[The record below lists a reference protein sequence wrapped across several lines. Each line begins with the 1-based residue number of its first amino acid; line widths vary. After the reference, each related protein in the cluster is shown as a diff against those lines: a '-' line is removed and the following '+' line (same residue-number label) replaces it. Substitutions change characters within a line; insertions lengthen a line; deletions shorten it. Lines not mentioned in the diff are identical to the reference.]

1 MAVVTGV
8 GAITPLGVGG
18 GVLVDRWCAGLS
30 GIHEGAGVCD
40 EFSRCDT
47 LVDAPDGLERFM
59 HLGMAVAEQAIDM
72 AWGEECPY
80 PRDRVACYLGASLG
94 ELRIL
99 TSPPSERGAMA
110 MQASAAQTIAMRV
123 GFGGECRGIMSACAS
138 GAQAIGAGVRALMRG
153 EADAVIVGAAEAPLC
168 PLVRAAFASAGAL
181 SRCGLSRPFDA
192 RRDGFILSEG
202 AAMLVLET
210 ADGAR
215 RRGAEAIGEVL
226 GYGTTTD
233 AHHLTAPQ
241 EQGLCAARAMQLAL
255 EDAAVEPEAID
266 YVNAHGTSTP
276 LNDRI
281 ETVAIAGALG
291 EHGRRVPISST
302 KSAIGHSLGAS
313 GAVEAVATLLSL
325 RRGLAPPNVGL
336 EQPDASLGAFDFVIE
351 GPRPLDGGSDGRL
364 IALSNSF
371 AFGGHNATLVLAA
384 GAGVAV

>member
-8 GAITPLGVGG
+8 GAITPLGLGAES
-18 GVLVDRWCAGLS
+18 LVDRWCAGLT

-47 LVDAPDGLERFM
+47 LADTPDGLERFM
-59 HLGMAVAEQAIDM
+59 HLGMAAAEQAIEM
-72 AWGEECPY
+72 AWGGACPY
-80 PRDRVACYLGASLG
+80 PRDRVACCLGASLG
-94 ELRIL
+94 ELQIL
-99 TSPPSERGAMA
+99 TSPPPDRGAMA

-123 GFGGECRGIMSACAS
+123 GLEGECRGIMSACAS
-138 GAQAIGAGVRALMRG
+138 GAQAIGTGVRALMRG

-181 SRCGLSRPFDA
+181 SRRGVSRPFDA

-215 RRGAEAIGEVL
+215 RRGAEVIGEVL

-241 EQGLCAARAMQLAL
+241 EQGLCAARAMELAL
-255 EDAAVEPEAID
+255 KDSSLEPEAID

-281 ETVAIAGALG
+281 ETVAIESALG
-291 EHGRRVPISST
+291 DWARRVPISST
-302 KSAIGHSLGAS
+302 KSVIGHSLGAC
-313 GAVEAVATLLSL
+313 GAIEAVATLLSL

-336 EQPDASLGAFDFVIE
+336 EEPDPSLGTFNFVVE
-351 GPRPLDGGSDGRL
+351 EPRPLGAGTDGRL
-364 IALSNSF
+364 TALSNSF

-384 GAGVAV
+384 AGIAA

>member
-8 GAITPLGVGG
+8 SAITPLGVGG
-18 GVLVDRWCAGLS
+18 EVLVDRWCSGLT

-47 LVDAPDGLERFM
+47 LADTPDGLERFM
-59 HLGMAVAEQAIDM
+59 HLGMAAAEQAIEM
-72 AWGEECPY
+72 AWGGTCPY
-80 PRDRVACYLGASLG
+80 PSDRVACYLGASLG

-99 TSPPSERGAMA
+99 TSPPPDRGAMA

-123 GFGGECRGIMSACAS
+123 GFEGECRGVMSACAS
-138 GAQAIGAGVRALMRG
+138 GAQAIGTGVRVLMRG

-181 SRCGLSRPFDA
+181 SRCGISRPFDA

-215 RRGAEAIGEVL
+215 RRGAEVIGEVL

-241 EQGLCAARAMQLAL
+241 EQGLCAARAMELAL
-255 EDAAVEPEAID
+255 KDAAVEPEAID

-281 ETVAIAGALG
+281 ESIAIKGALG
-291 EHGRRVPISST
+291 DYAQRVPISST
-302 KSAIGHSLGAS
+302 KSVIGHSLGAC

-336 EQPDASLGAFDFVIE
+336 EEPDPSLGAFDFVAD
-351 GPRPLDGGSDGRL
+351 GPRPLGAGRDRRL

-371 AFGGHNATLVLAA
+371 AFGGHNATLILAA
-384 GAGVAV
+384 VRIAA